1 MGWRILQLTKPCKLS
16 VKQKQLFYESED
28 TKTTIP
34 IEDLSVVVLE
44 TGFVQL
50 TGNVLS
56 EFAANDV
63 VLLSCDASH
72 LPSGTF
78 FPFHN
83 NSRYSEMAHIQVV
96 ASEPLK
102 KRVWQSVVQQK
113 ILNQSA
119 VLCTL
124 GIENSLN
131 EIAKRVQSGDTDNRE
146 AYAAQLYWRS
156 LFGDFTRRDDTN
168 IINKALNYGYAIVR
182 GCMAR
187 NIVAS
192 GLLPC
197 FGIHHDNQLNQFNLV
212 DDMME
217 PLRPFVDYYV
227 AKLNLSAYTD
237 LTPELKNKLISVLIC
252 NAGINGE
259 TISVLKCAEM
269 MAASLAK
276 AFRQKDSR
284 LLVLPVFSPSI
295 LNTGDFE

>member
-119 VLCTL
+119 VLCAL
-124 GIENSLN
+124 GTENSLN

-156 LFGDFTRRDDTN
+156 LFGDFTRRDDAN

-212 DDMME
+212 DDMIE

-276 AFRQKDSR
+276 AFRQKDNR

>member
-34 IEDLSVVVLE
+34 IENLSVVVLE

-83 NSRYSEMAHIQVV
+83 NSRYSEMAHIQVGV
-96 ASEPLK
+96 SEPLK

-119 VLCTL
+119 VLCAL

-156 LFGDFTRRDDTN
+156 LFGDFTRRDDAN

-212 DDMME
+212 DDMIE

-276 AFRQKDSR
+276 AFRQKDNR

>member
-56 EFAANDV
+56 GFAANDV

-119 VLCTL
+119 VLCAL

-156 LFGDFTRRDDTN
+156 LFGDFTRRDDAN

>member
-16 VKQKQLFYESED
+16 VKQKQLFYESDD

-50 TGNVLS
+50 TGHVLS

-63 VLLSCDASH
+63 VLLTCDASH

-78 FPFHN
+78 FPFHD
-83 NSRYSEMAHIQVV
+83 NSRYSEMAHIQV
-96 ASEPLK
+96 ASSEPLK
-102 KRVWQSVVQQK
+102 KRIWQSVVQQK

-119 VLCTL
+119 VLHAL
-124 GIENSLN
+124 GTENALG
-131 EIAKRVQSGDTDNRE
+131 EIAKRVQSGDSDNRE
-146 AYAAQLYWRS
+146 AHAAQLYWRL
-156 LFGDFTRRDDTN
+156 LFGDFTRRDDAN

-182 GCMAR
+182 GCVAR

-217 PLRPFVDYYV
+217 SLRPFVDYSV
-227 AKLNLSAYTD
+227 AKLDLSECLD
-237 LTPELKNKLISVLIC
+237 LTPELKNKLISVLLC
-252 NAGINGE
+252 DANMDGE
-259 TISVLKCAEM
+259 SISLLKCAEM
-269 MAASLAK
+269 MSASLAK
-276 AFRQKDSR
+276 AFRQKDYR
-284 LLVLPVFSPSI
+284 LLSLPVFDLSF
-295 LNTGDFE
+295 LDMGDFD

>member
-119 VLCTL
+119 VLCAL

-156 LFGDFTRRDDTN
+156 LFGDFTRRDDAN

-276 AFRQKDSR
+276 AFRQKDNR

>member
-1 MGWRILQLTKPCKLS
+1 MGWRILQLTRPCKLS

-28 TKTTIP
+28 NSTTIP

-56 EFAANDV
+56 EFAANNV
-63 VLLSCDASH
+63 VLLTCDTSH
-72 LPSGTF
+72 MPSGTF

-83 NSRYSEMAHIQVV
+83 NSHYSGMAHIQV
-96 ASEPLK
+96 ASSEPLK
-102 KRVWQSVVQQK
+102 KRIWQSVVRQK

-119 VLCTL
+119 VLYAL
-124 GIENSLN
+124 GMDNRLS
-131 EIAKRVQSGDTDNRE
+131 EIAKRVQSGDADNRE
-146 AYAAQLYWRS
+146 AYAAQLYWRL
-156 LFGDFTRRDDTN
+156 LFGDFTRRDDAN
-168 IINKALNYGYAIVR
+168 IINKALNYGYAIIR
-182 GCMAR
+182 GCVAR

-197 FGIHHDNQLNQFNLV
+197 FGIHHDNQLNQFNLI

-217 PLRPFVDYYV
+217 PLRPFVDYLV
-227 AKLNLSAYTD
+227 AKSDLSKHTD

-252 NAGINGE
+252 NADMNGE
-259 TISVLKCAEM
+259 IISLLKCAEM

-276 AFRQKDSR
+276 TFRQKDCR
-284 LLVLPVFSPSI
+284 LLSLPMFNSSI
-295 LNTGDFE
+295 LNTGDFK

>member
-119 VLCTL
+119 VLCAL

-156 LFGDFTRRDDTN
+156 LFGDFTRRDDAN

-284 LLVLPVFSPSI
+284 LLVLPVFRPSI

>member
-16 VKQKQLFYESED
+16 VKKKQLFYESD
-28 TKTTIP
+28 DIKTTIP

-50 TGNVLS
+50 TGHVLA

-63 VLLSCDASH
+63 VLITCDASH

-78 FPFHN
+78 FPFHD

-119 VLCTL
+119 VLRAF
-124 GIENSLN
+124 GIENALS
-131 EIAKRVQSGDTDNRE
+131 EIAKRVQSGDSDNRE
-146 AYAAQLYWRS
+146 AHAAQLYWRL
-156 LFGDFTRRDDTN
+156 LFGDFTRRDDAN

-182 GCMAR
+182 GCVAR

-217 PLRPFVDYYV
+217 PLRPFVDFCV
-227 AKLNLSAYTD
+227 AKMDWTTCSD
-237 LTPELKNKLISVLIC
+237 LAPELKNKLISVLLC
-252 NAGINGE
+252 NTNIAGE
-259 TISVLKCAEM
+259 AISLLKCAEM
-269 MAASLAK
+269 MSASLAK
-276 AFRQKDSR
+276 VFRQKDCR
-284 LLVLPVFSPSI
+284 LLSLPVFDPSFFDM
-295 LNTGDFE
+295 GDFD

>member
-1 MGWRILQLTKPCKLS
+1 MGWRILQLTKPCRLS
-16 VKQKQLFYESED
+16 VKQKQLFYEADD
-28 TKTTIP
+28 TSTTIP

-44 TGFVQL
+44 TCFVQL

-56 EFAANDV
+56 EFAANGV
-63 VLLSCDASH
+63 VLLTCDTSH

-83 NSRYSEMAHIQVV
+83 NSRYSEIAHIQVA

-102 KRVWQSVVQQK
+102 KRIWQSVVQQK

-119 VLCTL
+119 VLRAL
-124 GIENSLN
+124 GTDNALCKV
-131 EIAKRVQSGDTDNRE
+131 AKHVQSGDADNRE
-146 AYAAQLYWRS
+146 AYAAQLYWRL
-156 LFGDFTRRDDTN
+156 LFADFTRRDDSN

-182 GCMAR
+182 GCIAR

-192 GLLPC
+192 GLVPC

-227 AKLNLSAYTD
+227 AKLNLSAYTE

-252 NAGINGE
+252 NADMHGE

-269 MAASLAK
+269 MASSLAK
-276 AFRQKDSR
+276 AFKQKDSR
-284 LLVLPVFSPSI
+284 MLILPVFNSSV
-295 LNTGDFE
+295 LNIGDFD

>member
-96 ASEPLK
+96 VSEPLK

-119 VLCTL
+119 VLCAL

-156 LFGDFTRRDDTN
+156 LFGDFTRRDDAN

>member
-119 VLCTL
+119 VLCAL

-156 LFGDFTRRDDTN
+156 LFGDFTRRDDAN

-217 PLRPFVDYYV
+217 PLRPFVDYCV

-252 NAGINGE
+252 NADINGE

-276 AFRQKDSR
+276 AFRQKDSFAC
-284 LLVLPVFSPSI
+284 V
-295 LNTGDFE
+295 

>member
-1 MGWRILQLTKPCKLS
+1 MGWRILQLTKPCRLS
-16 VKQKQLFYESED
+16 VKQKQLFYEADD
-28 TKTTIP
+28 TSTTIP

-50 TGNVLS
+50 TGSVLS
-56 EFAANDV
+56 EFAANGV
-63 VLLSCDASH
+63 VLLTCDTSH

-83 NSRYSEMAHIQVV
+83 NSRYSEIAHIQVA

-102 KRVWQSVVQQK
+102 KRIWQSVVQQK

-119 VLCTL
+119 VLRALGTDNTL
-124 GIENSLN
+124 CKV
-131 EIAKRVQSGDTDNRE
+131 AKQVQSGDADNRE
-146 AYAAQLYWRS
+146 AYAAQMYWRL
-156 LFGDFTRRDDTN
+156 LFADFARRDDSN

-192 GLLPC
+192 GLVPC

-227 AKLNLSAYTD
+227 AKLNLSAYTE

-252 NAGINGE
+252 NADMNGE

-269 MAASLAK
+269 IAASLAK
-276 AFRQKDSR
+276 AFKQKDSHM
-284 LLVLPVFSPSI
+284 LNLPVFNPSI
-295 LNTGDFE
+295 LNIGDFD

>member
-96 ASEPLK
+96 VSEPLK

-119 VLCTL
+119 VLCAL

-156 LFGDFTRRDDTN
+156 LFGDFTRRDDAN

-212 DDMME
+212 DDMIE
-217 PLRPFVDYYV
+217 SLRPFVDYYV

>member
-124 GIENSLN
+124 EIENSLN

-156 LFGDFTRRDDTN
+156 LFGDFTRRDDAN

-237 LTPELKNKLISVLIC
+237 LTPDLKNKLISVLIC

-269 MAASLAK
+269 MAASLTK
-276 AFRQKDSR
+276 AFRQKNSR

>member
-119 VLCTL
+119 VLCAL

-156 LFGDFTRRDDTN
+156 LFGDFTRRDDAN

>member
-16 VKQKQLFYESED
+16 VKQKQLYYESDD

-44 TGFVQL
+44 TCFVQL
-50 TGNVLS
+50 TGHVLS

-63 VLLSCDASH
+63 VLLTCGVSH

-78 FPFHN
+78 FPFHD
-83 NSRYSEMAHIQVV
+83 NSRYSEMAHIQIA

-119 VLCTL
+119 VLRAL
-124 GIENSLN
+124 GTENALG
-131 EIAKRVQSGDTDNRE
+131 EIAKRVQSGDSDNRE
-146 AYAAQLYWRS
+146 AHAAQLYWRL
-156 LFGDFTRRDDTN
+156 LFGDFTRRDDAN

-182 GCMAR
+182 GCVAR

-217 PLRPFVDYYV
+217 PMRPFVDYIV
-227 AKLNLSAYTD
+227 AKLNLSDCSD
-237 LTPELKNKLISVLIC
+237 LTPELKNKLISVLLC
-252 NAGINGE
+252 NANMNGE
-259 TISVLKCAEM
+259 SISLLKCAEM
-269 MAASLAK
+269 MSASLAK
-276 AFRQKDSR
+276 TFRQKDCR
-284 LLVLPVFSPSI
+284 LLSLPAFDSSM
-295 LNTGDFE
+295 LDMGDFE

>member
-119 VLCTL
+119 VLCAL

-131 EIAKRVQSGDTDNRE
+131 EIAKHVQSGDTDNRE

-156 LFGDFTRRDDTN
+156 LFGDFTRRDDAN

-269 MAASLAK
+269 MASSLAK

>member
-119 VLCTL
+119 VLYAL

-156 LFGDFTRRDDTN
+156 LFGDFTRRDDAN

-217 PLRPFVDYYV
+217 PLRPFVDYCV

-252 NAGINGE
+252 NADINGE

>member
-28 TKTTIP
+28 TQTTIP

-119 VLCTL
+119 VLCAQ

-156 LFGDFTRRDDTN
+156 LFGDFTRRDDAN

-217 PLRPFVDYYV
+217 PLRPFVDYCV

-252 NAGINGE
+252 NADINGE

-269 MAASLAK
+269 IAASLAK

>member
-63 VLLSCDASH
+63 VLLSGDASH
-72 LPSGTF
+72 LPSGAF

-119 VLCTL
+119 VLCAL

-156 LFGDFTRRDDTN
+156 LFGDFTRRDDAN

>member
-34 IEDLSVVVLE
+34 IENLSVVVLE

-83 NSRYSEMAHIQVV
+83 NSRYSEMAHIQVGV
-96 ASEPLK
+96 SEPLK

-119 VLCTL
+119 VLCAL

-156 LFGDFTRRDDTN
+156 LFGDFTRRDDAN

-212 DDMME
+212 DDMIE